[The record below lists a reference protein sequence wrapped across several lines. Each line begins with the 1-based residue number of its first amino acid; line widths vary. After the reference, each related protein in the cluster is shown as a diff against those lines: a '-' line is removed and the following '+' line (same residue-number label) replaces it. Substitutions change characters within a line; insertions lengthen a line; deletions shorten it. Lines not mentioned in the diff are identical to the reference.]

1 MSETEYKTDMATLF
15 ATDPFKLES
24 GEWHNAYVAK
34 TGHRP
39 IEDIVIYYRGAR
51 ANFILGEK
59 SAGST
64 KKAKAAPAPKGE
76 KLGSLDLDALLGKQ
90 Q

>member
-1 MSETEYKTDMATLF
+1 MTDMAELF
-15 ATDPFKLES
+15 SRDPLKHTRES
-24 GEWHNAYVAK
+24 IDEII
-34 TGHRP
+34 T
-39 IEDIVIYYRGAR
+39 YYRGAR

-64 KKAKAAPAPKGE
+64 KKAKATAVPKGE
-76 KLGSLDLDALLGKQ
+76 KLGSLDLDELLGKQ

>member
-1 MSETEYKTDMATLF
+1 MSDMSELF
-15 ATDPFKLES
+15 ARDPLKHTRES
-24 GEWHNAYVAK
+24 IDEII
-34 TGHRP
+34 T
-39 IEDIVIYYRGAR
+39 YYRGAR

-64 KKAKAAPAPKGE
+64 KKAKAAAVPKGE
-76 KLGSLDLDALLGKQ
+76 KLGSLDLEELLGKQ

>member
-1 MSETEYKTDMATLF
+1 MKGNVNMTDMTELF
-15 ATDPFKLES
+15 ARDPLKHTRES
-24 GEWHNAYVAK
+24 IDEIIA
-34 TGHRP
+34 
-39 IEDIVIYYRGAR
+39 YYRTAR

-76 KLGSLDLDALLGKQ
+76 KLGSLDLDDLLGKQ

>member
-1 MSETEYKTDMATLF
+1 MSDMAELF
-15 ATDPFKLES
+15 SRDPLKHTRES
-24 GEWHNAYVAK
+24 IDEII
-34 TGHRP
+34 T
-39 IEDIVIYYRGAR
+39 YYRGAR

-64 KKAKAAPAPKGE
+64 KKAKAVAPKGE
-76 KLGSLDLDALLGKQ
+76 KLGSLDLDDLLGKQ

>member
-1 MSETEYKTDMATLF
+1 MAELF
-15 ATDPFKLES
+15 ARDPLKHTKES
-24 GEWHNAYVAK
+24 IDE
-34 TGHRP
+34 
-39 IEDIVIYYRGAR
+39 IVGYYRTAR
-51 ANFILGEK
+51 VNFNLGEK

-64 KKAKAAPAPKGE
+64 KKAKAAPTPKGE